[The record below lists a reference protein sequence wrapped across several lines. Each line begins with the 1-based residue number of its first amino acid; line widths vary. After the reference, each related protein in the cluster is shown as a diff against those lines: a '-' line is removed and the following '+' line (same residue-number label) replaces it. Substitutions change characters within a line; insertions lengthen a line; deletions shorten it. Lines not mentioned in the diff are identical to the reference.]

1 MNDPLQNAKILVID
15 DDPEMLELLEL
26 FLCRA
31 GAQTFS
37 ARNAQDGLR
46 EFYECRPNLVILDLM
61 MPGIDGWECC
71 ERLRQLSDVPIMMLT
86 ALSKSQ
92 DIVRGLDCG
101 ADDYVAKPFDK
112 QVLLARVRALL
123 RRAGRPTSEAPPG
136 VYDNGH
142 LTIDLE
148 GWRVSVRRQ
157 PVRLTPT
164 EFKVL
169 RYLTENASRVLTY
182 EQILKRVWGPEC
194 QDSAQYVHVY
204 IHRLR
209 QKLEEN
215 PAEPRYLITEPGVGY
230 RFEWRSASMV

>member
-15 DDPEMLELLEL
+15 DDPEILELLEL
-26 FLCRA
+26 FLSRA
-31 GAQTFS
+31 GAQTFT

-46 EFYECRPNLVILDLM
+46 QFYECRPDLVILDLM
-61 MPGIDGWECC
+61 MPGMDGWEVC
-71 ERLRQLSDVPIMMLT
+71 ERLRQLADVPIMMLT
-86 ALSKSQ
+86 ALSSSQ
-92 DIVRGLDCG
+92 DMVRGLDCG
-101 ADDYVAKPFDK
+101 ADDYVAKPFEK

-123 RRAGRPTSEAPPG
+123 RRVGRPATEAPPG
-136 VYDNGH
+136 MYDNGH
-142 LTIDLE
+142 LAIDLE
-148 GWRVSVRRQ
+148 GRRVSVRRQ

-169 RYLTENASRVLTY
+169 SYLAGNASRVLTH

-209 QKLEEN
+209 QKLEED